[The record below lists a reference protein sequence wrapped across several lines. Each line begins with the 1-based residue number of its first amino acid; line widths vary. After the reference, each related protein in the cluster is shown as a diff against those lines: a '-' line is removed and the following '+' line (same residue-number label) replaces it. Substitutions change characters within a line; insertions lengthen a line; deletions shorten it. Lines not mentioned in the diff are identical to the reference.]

1 MNNMYNKEYTLSY
14 YSLIDEMKKKIKIN
28 FKKFMSMVL
37 YNVLKVK

>member
-14 YSLIDEMKKKIKIN
+14 YSLIDEMKKKIN

-37 YNVLKVK
+37 YKVLNFIVK